1 MVIGNVIVA
10 PVLRGPERVR
20 TFHVVFNSSS
30 TLSSIPDEEPATRTS
45 TRSKTHTR
53 HSALTGKLSHL
64 RAAARLGM
72 PIARGKLP

>member
-30 TLSSIPDEEPATRTS
+30 TLSSIPDEEHPTRTS
-45 TRSKTHTR
+45 TRDSHPAGTQL
-53 HSALTGKLSHL
+53 SGKLSHL